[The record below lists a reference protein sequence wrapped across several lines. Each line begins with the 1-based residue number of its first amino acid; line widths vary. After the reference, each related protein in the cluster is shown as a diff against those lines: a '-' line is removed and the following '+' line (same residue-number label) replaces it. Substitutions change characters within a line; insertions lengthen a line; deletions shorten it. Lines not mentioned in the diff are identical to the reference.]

1 MVSLLI
7 GSSLEH
13 APNKSATK
21 IVTLPNRIISK
32 AKVEKMQKI
41 EDNITRIHSEL
52 QQSNAQL
59 IVVSKYRSVEDIESV
74 YQTGQRKFAEN
85 RVQPLLE
92 RFESLPKDIEWHLIG
107 HLQTNKVKYIAPF
120 IKFIH
125 SVDSLKLAQ
134 EINKQALKHNRQI
147 DVLLQTHVAQEESKF
162 GVPPIEFENFVDS
175 LMKSPF
181 EGIRFRGIMGMAS
194 FTSNSQQVNHEFEL
208 IHTLFKQIK
217 HRFFENDALFN
228 ELSIGMSGDY
238 QHALKHGATM
248 VRIGSAI
255 FE

>member
-1 MVSLLI
+1 
-7 GSSLEH
+7 
-13 APNKSATK
+13 
-21 IVTLPNRIISK
+21 
-32 AKVEKMQKI
+32 MQKI
-41 EDNITRIHSEL
+41 EDNIRRIHLEL
-52 QQSNAQL
+52 QQSKAQL
-59 IVVSKYRSVEDIESV
+59 IVVSKYRSIEDIERV

-92 RFESLPKDIEWHLIG
+92 RYESLPKDIEWHLIG

-125 SVDSLKLAQ
+125 SVNSVKLAE
-134 EINKQALKHNRQI
+134 EINKQALKHNKQI
-147 DVLLQTHVAQEESKF
+147 DILLQTHVAQEESKF
-162 GVPPIEFENFVDS
+162 GVPPSEFENFVTELTLNPLD
-175 LMKSPF
+175 
-181 EGIRFRGIMGMAS
+181 GIRIRGIMGMAT
-194 FTSNSQQVNHEFEL
+194 FTTNTEQINNEFQQIND
-208 IHTLFKQIK
+208 LFKKIK

-238 QHALKHGATM
+238 THALQHGATM